1 MANNKKP
8 SKNTVLAQAEAKA
21 EQIVNSKSKEKAKGA
36 KSKGK
41 KKNPVAKYFRELKS
55 EFKKVVWP
63 SKKTVIN
70 NTFVVLVTMVASA
83 IVVWGLDSAFS
94 ALLKLLVDI
103 VK

>member
-41 KKNPVAKYFRELKS
+41 KQNPVA
-55 EFKKVVWP
+55 
-63 SKKTVIN
+63 
-70 NTFVVLVTMVASA
+70 
-83 IVVWGLDSAFS
+83 
-94 ALLKLLVDI
+94 
-103 VK
+103 

>member
-41 KKNPVAKYFRELKS
+41 KQNSVAKYFRELKS